1 MPDLT
6 IMESWLQVASL
17 RIVVPCNIFGTW
29 SKAPSVALKASTP
42 SLNPH
47 ISSLITFL
55 PHTTNSNHTSYLPF
69 PEHIKT
75 LSFLAQAALSSRNT
89 FPPPLH
95 PQTSTRFEAFL
106 KHMASTDLH
115 PLPPAKV
122 NCSLLWALLQHGP
135 TCTVISQS
143 LSVIN

>member
-29 SKAPSVALKASTP
+29 SKALSVAFKASTP

-47 ISSLITFL
+47 IFSLITFL
-55 PHTTNSNHTSYLPF
+55 PHTTGSNHTSYLPF
-69 PEHIKT
+69 PEHIKYFHSWLRLLSPPGTPFLLFT
-75 LSFLAQAALSSRNT
+75 LKLLHVLSLSSNIWPLWT
-89 FPPPLH
+89 FTCCLLQKLTAP
-95 PQTSTRFEAFL
+95 
-106 KHMASTDLH
+106 
-115 PLPPAKV
+115 
-122 NCSLLWALLQHGP
+122 SLLWALSQHGP

-143 LSVIN
+143 LFVIN